1 MQIFEDG
8 LNPQT
13 HQWGSDHLF
22 NSGGFA
28 NVTIPSCIEAGQY
41 LLRVESIC
49 EYPWPQALLTLR
61 A

>member
-41 LLRVESIC
+41 ILRVESIC
-49 EYPWPQALLTLR
+49 KCFLLQASLTPR
-61 A
+61 G

>member
-1 MQIFEDG
+1 MPMQIFEDG

-49 EYPWPQALLTLR
+49 E
-61 A
+61 